1 MDADGDA
8 EGDTEERV
16 ADLEDALDELKA
28 EFEKMMMDKGDEKEE
43 ESLEAPITP
52 ETEVQPMEGKHKED
66 KKEKM
71 DEYKIQKS
79 ADTADHAD
87 SKASP
92 VASQAK
98 SLNGA
103 NASELMK
110 SGEEKGRP
118 APTPSKTEGD
128 FANTGGKDSLKTTE
142 VKADHKDG
150 ADASG
155 KKSPIVAIKK

>member
-52 ETEVQPMEGKHKED
+52 ETEIQPMEGKKED

-92 VASQAK
+92 VAPNAK
-98 SLNGA
+98 GPNDAKPHKIGGA
-103 NASELMK
+103 DE
-110 SGEEKGRP
+110 SGRS
-118 APTPSKTEGD
+118 APTAAKTEGD

-150 ADASG
+150 ADASA
-155 KKSPIVAIKK
+155 KKSPIVAAKK

>member
-1 MDADGDA
+1 
-8 EGDTEERV
+8 
-16 ADLEDALDELKA
+16 
-28 EFEKMMMDKGDEKEE
+28 
-43 ESLEAPITP
+43 
-52 ETEVQPMEGKHKED
+52 
-66 KKEKM
+66 M

-98 SLNGA
+98 GHNGA

-110 SGEEKGRP
+110 GGAEEKGRP

-150 ADASG
+150 ADASA
-155 KKSPIVAIKK
+155 KKSPVVAAKK